1 MTRTPVLQPC
11 RLQAAHP
18 ASELAYPHTTCLT
31 HGFGPSMQTGHVDA
45 LHHCGHL
52 CNGRWEMADVRTV
65 LKGRCSGDA
74 WHAVSPRRGRVL
86 DPILVEA
93 ARGERLVLRMRR
105 SVRAAS
111 ACCSSGQPTRAC
123 VRRGARRVHGWSAF
137 AAVCC
142 ESGRSESA
150 NKATTC
156 DLMAWVR
163 NHAQESTRVI
173 STPFCEFHTSRENHG
188 QIHDFLPLQKV

>member
-93 ARGERLVLRMRR
+93 ARGERLVLRTRR

-142 ESGRSESA
+142 ETESGRSIGVGE
-150 NKATTC
+150 
-156 DLMAWVR
+156 
-163 NHAQESTRVI
+163 
-173 STPFCEFHTSRENHG
+173 
-188 QIHDFLPLQKV
+188 